1 MDWKKTQINILLE
14 AECEI
19 NKILQI
25 GGEINNLSS
34 SKTTD
39 PPLPPPLV
47 IERNGKYV
55 LLYPA
60 TPHVKPMLAQCWS
73 TVY

>member
-1 MDWKKTQINILLE
+1 MDWKKNRKMANTFLRE

-34 SKTTD
+34 SKTPA
-39 PPLPPPLV
+39 PPPPPPLV
-47 IERNGKYV
+47 IELNGKYV

-60 TPHVKPMLAQCWS
+60 TTAR
-73 TVY
+73 